1 MYVVVKHDV
10 HICDIFSFRSFVT
23 DTADIFHISQHCH
36 YPTYEKMRKT
46 RQITKY
52 QKEMRSCAI
61 IYYTQ

>member
-46 RQITKY
+46 RQIPEGNEKLHNNLLHT
-52 QKEMRSCAI
+52 I
-61 IYYTQ
+61 IK